1 MEYGAICR
9 CRAGLRCVPDLE
21 IGVRIIGEA
30 GRVEGDGVQGTGFSS
45 FCTGVGVGWAMPG
58 GANGGN
64 LRQDVRSEWDSVDS
78 F

>member
-1 MEYGAICR
+1 MCVRGVE
-9 CRAGLRCVPDLE
+9 LRCVPDLE

-64 LRQDVRSEWDSVDS
+64 LRQDERGEWDNVDS

>member
-1 MEYGAICR
+1 LFLVFLNWVG
-9 CRAGLRCVPDLE
+9 GG
-21 IGVRIIGEA
+21 GV
-30 GRVEGDGVQGTGFSS
+30 
-45 FCTGVGVGWAMPG
+45 MPG